1 MLFFL
6 DSKALPLSIQCN
18 KGRLGN
24 QLCTYATLYGLG
36 HLNDQ
41 RSTVALGCN
50 INKLKAEFKHLSI
63 PRAPILYF
71 KWNPWSILSYLR
83 LVDTT
88 IPPNSNFI
96 NGFAYPCSYTFF
108 DHVREQ
114 IRKEFQFSEEVQL
127 YARQVLEKANFHLL
141 PNPTYV
147 GIHVRRGDY
156 EKRWLN
162 IYKGLAVNMEFFQKA
177 MEYFRNK
184 YQSVIFLV
192 VSDDR
197 PWCIENLSGPLG
209 VYVTEKAP
217 TPVHDL
223 AVLAHCNHT
232 VMTYGTYG
240 FWGAYLAGGE
250 VVYFDKFLKPNTSF
264 VNNNFIFDKMYP
276 PRWKGIVTTNVSL
289 IDW

>member
-1 MLFFL
+1 MTSQWYVHDILQPHV
-6 DSKALPLSIQCN
+6 LPLMQRFPGVIFQQNNARPHTARVSQDCLHTITTLPWPARSPNLSQIERIWDN
-18 KGRLGN
+18 LGRF
-24 QLCTYATLYGLG
+24 
-36 HLNDQ
+36 
-41 RSTVALGCN
+41 V
-50 INKLKAEFKHLSI
+50 
-63 PRAPILYF
+63 
-71 KWNPWSILSYLR
+71 
-83 LVDTT
+83 
-88 IPPNSNFI
+88 
-96 NGFAYPCSYTFF
+96 YPCSYTFF

-114 IRKEFQFSEEVQL
+114 IRQEFQFSEEVQL
-127 YARQVLEKANFHLL
+127 YARQVLEKANVHQF

-177 MEYFRNK
+177 IEYFRNK

-197 PWCIENLSGPLG
+197 PWCIENLSGLLG
-209 VYVTEKAP
+209 VYVTEKAS

-264 VNNNFIFDKMYP
+264 INNNFIFDKMYP